1 VAIDHLTQ
9 NWTVTK
15 PAARGRKGMVV
26 SQARTA
32 AQAGVQILEA
42 GGSAADAAVATAFAL
57 AAVEPWNSGL
67 GGVGFAVVHPAGE
80 RSARVVDFGPVAPAR
95 LDPGLFPLV
104 SGKSEHLF
112 AWPNVL
118 DDRNV
123 HGPLSVVIPSAVA
136 GYAEVHRRWG
146 RLPMRDVLAPAIA
159 LARAGL
165 PVDWVTALK
174 LASAAADLRRYAESA
189 RIYLPDGLPPAPPYV
204 GPAKRIVLG
213 NLPATL
219 ERLAE
224 AGLEDFYRGDL
235 AAAIAADMAALGGVL
250 DGTDLAACTARLGE
264 ASRHPWRGRVIQ
276 GAGGLTAAP
285 TMQRVLEALA
295 GERFGAVPDVAFF
308 TAFAAAMQRAYAE
321 RLAGLG
327 DTTPANPRAAEAC
340 TTHLTAVDADGMMV
354 SMTTTLLSS
363 MGSRMVLPRTGVL
376 MNNGVFWF
384 DPRPGQANSIG
395 PRKRPLCNM
404 SPIVVAKDGAPE
416 IAAGASGGRRILA
429 AVLQT
434 LLFVL
439 EFGMDPVEAAHH
451 PRIDVSG
458 ETGVS
463 ADPRLAP
470 AILAALRDRFGA
482 EEVEH
487 TVMPVNY
494 ACPNMIVIGADGGRT
509 GISDV
514 INPWSGAVA
523 QG

>member
-1 VAIDHLTQ
+1 MAIVHRTQ
-9 NWTVTK
+9 NWSITK
-15 PAARGRKGMVV
+15 PHATGRKGMVV
-26 SQARTA
+26 SQAGTA
-32 AQAGVQILEA
+32 AEAGAAMLRA

-67 GGVGFAVVHPAGE
+67 GGIGFTLVHPVGE
-80 RSARVVDFGPVAPAR
+80 AAKVVDFGPVSPGR
-95 LDPGLFPLV
+95 LDPRRFPLV
-104 SGKSEHLF
+104 GGHSEHLF
-112 AWPNVL
+112 AWPNVQ

-123 HGPLSVVIPSAVA
+123 HGPLSVVIPSSVA

-146 RLPMRDVLAPAIA
+146 RLPLKDVLAPAIE
-159 LARAGL
+159 LAKAGL

-174 LASAAADLRRYAESA
+174 LASAAPDLRRYAESA
-189 RIYLPDGLPPAPPYV
+189 RIYLSDGLPPAPPYV
-204 GPAKRIVLG
+204 GPAKRLVLG

-224 AGLEDFYRGDL
+224 AGLEDFYRGDV
-235 AAAIAADMAALGGVL
+235 AAAIAADMAELGGVL
-250 DGTDLAACTARLGE
+250 DAADLAGCAARLTE
-264 ASRHPWRGRVIQ
+264 PSLHPWRDRVIQ

-285 TMQRVLEALA
+285 TMQRVLEVLA
-295 GERFGAVPDVAFF
+295 GERFGPAPDAAFF
-308 TAFAAAMQRAYAE
+308 TAFAAAMQRAYGE
-321 RLAGLG
+321 RLSGLG
-327 DTTPANPRAAEAC
+327 DTTEANPRAAEAC

-363 MGSRMVLPRTGVL
+363 MGSRMVLPRTGIL

-384 DPRPGQANSIG
+384 DPRPGRPNSIG
-395 PRKRPLCNM
+395 PAKRPLCNM
-404 SPIVVAKDGAPE
+404 SPVIVAKDGRAE

-429 AVLQT
+429 AVLQM

-439 EFGMDPVEAAHH
+439 EFGMDPATAAHH

-463 ADPRLAP
+463 ADPRLP
-470 AILAALRDRFGA
+470 ADARAALRERFGA

-494 ACPNMIVIGADGGRT
+494 ACPNLIAIGPDGTRT

-514 INPWSGAVA
+514 VSPWSAAVA
-523 QG
+523 QA